1 MLDLDR
7 ISDQVPPGTGKIVHL
22 LHQLDDQGEPI
33 VISINGKVDLAVSDD
48 RSFQML
54 VDLVDRL
61 ELLEVLKQAK
71 KDLDEGKGL
80 SMEEVKEQARVK
92 YGISL

>member
-7 ISDQVPPGTGKIVHL
+7 ISDQVPPGMGKVVHL
-22 LHQLDDQGEPI
+22 LQLDEQGEPI
-33 VISINGKVDLAVSDD
+33 VISINGKVDIAVADD
-48 RSFQML
+48 GSFRML

-61 ELLEVLKQAK
+61 ELLEVLKWAT

-80 SMEEVKEQARVK
+80 SLEEVKEQARVK

>member
-7 ISDQVPPGTGKIVHL
+7 ISDQLPPGSGKALDL
-22 LHQLDDQGEPI
+22 LYELEDSDEPI
-33 VISINGKVDLAVSDD
+33 VISINGKVDLTVADD
-48 RSFQML
+48 GSFRL
-54 VDLVDRL
+54 LADLVDRL
-61 ELLEVLKQAK
+61 ELLQALKQAT

-80 SMEEVKEQARVK
+80 SLEEVKEQARVK

>member
-7 ISDQVPPGTGKIVHL
+7 ISDQVPPGMGKVVHL
-22 LHQLDDQGEPI
+22 LHQLDEQGEPI
-33 VISINGKVDLAVSDD
+33 VISINGKVDIAVADD
-48 RSFQML
+48 GSFRML

-61 ELLEVLKQAK
+61 ELLEVLKRATK
-71 KDLDEGKGL
+71 ELDEGKGL
-80 SMEEVKEQARVK
+80 SLEEVKEQARVK